1 MAKQVKYIDSYK
13 YFDQQS
19 ERERINEF
27 LKNYQIISI
36 ETLENI
42 VRFWYNNEQ

>member
-1 MAKQVKYIDSYK
+1 MAKQIKYIDSYK
-13 YFDQQS
+13 YLDQQS

-42 VRFWYNNEQ
+42 VRFWYNKE